1 MTEPLSLPRAF
12 WLLFLATL
20 VSRIGFFVESFLTIF
35 MTDGAGFS
43 ASRASLVMALYGIG
57 GAITALLCGPLI
69 DRLGSRTVI
78 TIALALTGTAAG
90 SLALIPPDWLV
101 APIVLAMG
109 AFGQVIMPAS
119 NSLIANLAR
128 REHQRRAYGF
138 MYMAL
143 NSGLALGP
151 LIGGW
156 LSSFSFTAMF
166 STGMALLYTGTFLAW
181 LIGGGGD
188 AVDRADAADRAGADE
203 RAGADD
209 RAGAVDRNADRA
221 GRALGAAARP
231 GASRAR
237 LRPPSGFAV
246 VARDRVFLAFALTN
260 ILYMGVYLQVFV
272 TLPLL
277 MLADGLG
284 TTGYGLLMA
293 INGVLVVSMQIP
305 FDRML
310 ARFGIPPLLIVAAAL
325 IAVGMGLNMFA
336 SSLWGYV
343 LVLVVWTSSE
353 LINMPLS
360 ASVSAGIAHPSHR
373 GVYLS
378 VHGMGFPAGMA
389 VASLI
394 GGFAFA
400 VLDDPK
406 ALWMIVAG
414 LGAIVVALRILTAP
428 AIRARLNA

>member
-35 MTDGAGFS
+35 MTDGTGFS

-69 DRLGSRTVI
+69 DRLGPRTII
-78 TIALALTGTAAG
+78 TVALALTGTAAG
-90 SLALIPPDWLV
+90 SLAVIPPDWLV

-119 NSLIANLAR
+119 NALIASLAR
-128 REHQRRAYGF
+128 REDQRRAYGF

-156 LSSFSFTAMF
+156 LSSISFTAMF
-166 STGMALLYTGTFLAW
+166 STGMGLLYVGTFLAW
-181 LIGGGGD
+181 LIGGAGD
-188 AVDRADAADRAGADE
+188 AEDRAPA
-203 RAGADD
+203 
-209 RAGAVDRNADRA
+209 A
-221 GRALGAAARP
+221 GRAGGGDRTRWGGAPGPAGRP
-231 GASRAR
+231 GA
-237 LRPPSGFAV
+237 LRPGPLRASGFAV

-284 TTGYGLLMA
+284 TIGYGLLMA

-305 FDRML
+305 VDRML
-310 ARFGIPPLLIVAAAL
+310 GRFAIPPLLVVAATL
-325 IAVGMGLNMFA
+325 IAVGMGLNAFA

-343 LVLVVWTSSE
+343 LVLLVWTSSE

-378 VHGMGFPAGMA
+378 VHGMAFPAGMA

-394 GGFAFA
+394 GSFAFA
-400 VLDDPK
+400 VLEDPK
-406 ALWMIVAG
+406 TLWLIVAG
-414 LGAIVVALRILTAP
+414 LGAIVVALRALTAP
-428 AIRARLNA
+428 AIRVRLRG